1 MADEKRYL
9 TQEKFDELSSELE
22 VLKHDK
28 RKEVADN
35 LEYAKSLGDLS
46 ENAEY
51 QEARE
56 AQAQLEE
63 RIRYIEDTLKNSE
76 IVSKHSTDEVSVG
89 SIVTVQK
96 DGKGDKIEYTVVGSE
111 EADISQKKIS
121 VRSPFGEAAMGKK
134 KGDSFTFETPGGKM
148 TYTIVSIK

>member
-1 MADEKRYL
+1 MPDERRYL
-9 TQEKFDELSSELE
+9 TQEKHDELSKELE

-28 RKEVADN
+28 RKEIADN

-63 RIRYIEDTLKNSE
+63 RIQYIEDALKNSE
-76 IVSKHSTDEVSVG
+76 IVSGHSTEEVSVG
-89 SIVTVQK
+89 ATVTVQK
-96 DGKGDKIEYTVVGSE
+96 DGKGDKIEYAIVGSE
-111 EADISQKKIS
+111 EADLSQNKIS

-134 KGDSFTFETPGGKM
+134 KGDSFTFETPGGKVS
-148 TYTIVSIK
+148 YKIVSIK